1 MSDAE
6 IERIFR
12 YLEEIN
18 KRLAALEKRE
28 AAREGADQ
36 ARSMTRGQI
45 AAWVIGIASVV
56 GVATTVAGQILDRIH

>member
-12 YLEEIN
+12 YLEQIN
-18 KRLAALEKRE
+18 DRLAKLEKRE

-45 AAWVIGIASVV
+45 TAWVFGIATVV
-56 GVATTVAGQILDRIH
+56 GVAATVTGQILDRIH